1 MEAPH
6 DVTTDPFVPGIGV
19 PGIGVLGI
27 GAPGTG
33 VPGTGATRAIA
44 LGEVCARERGRVD
57 EDAVYAYALAVND
70 RNDLYLQGAAVP
82 PLFTATL
89 ILPALQEAFH
99 RITGAGI
106 IRDDRGGPHGEH
118 DVHFHGTVR
127 PGMPVVWE
135 SSFHSM
141 KQTSSGVLT
150 VVRIM
155 VSDPD
160 GAPLVEHFWSNY
172 HIGASIDADL
182 GAAPP
187 DHTFPDDARAEPVGR
202 RTVVIDRDQ
211 AFRYAGVSNDR
222 APHALDEE
230 MARAE
235 GYPTKILQGM
245 CTFGLVAGAV
255 VDGAAGGDP
264 RRLLRLA
271 CRFAGPVFPRR
282 ELDVNLYRAGA
293 DGDGRPEVAF
303 EGVQGDSVVVKH
315 GRAGLVPD

>member
-1 MEAPH
+1 MEPPTPVA
-6 DVTTDPFVPGIGV
+6 
-19 PGIGVLGI
+19 
-27 GAPGTG
+27 TG
-33 VPGTGATRAIA
+33 PIS

-70 RNDLYLQGAAVP
+70 RNDLYLQGVAVP

-99 RITGAGI
+99 RIVGAGI
-106 IRDDRGGPHGEH
+106 LRDDRGGPHGEH
-118 DVHFHGTVR
+118 DVHFHDAVR
-127 PGMPVVWE
+127 PGMHLEWE
-135 SSFHSM
+135 SSFHSV

-150 VVRIM
+150 VVRIL
-155 VSDPD
+155 VADPD

-182 GAAPP
+182 GTAPP
-187 DHTFPDDARAEPVGR
+187 DHTFPEPARTERLGT
-202 RTVVIDRDQ
+202 RTVAIDRDQ

-235 GYPTKILQGM
+235 GYATKILQGM

-282 ELDVNLYRAGA
+282 DLDVNLYRAGVDA
-293 DGDGRPEVAF
+293 EGRPEVAF
-303 EGVQGDSVVVKH
+303 EAVQGATTVVKH

>member
-1 MEAPH
+1 MEPSESTAAP
-6 DVTTDPFVPGIGV
+6 TDTIG
-19 PGIGVLGI
+19 
-27 GAPGTG
+27 
-33 VPGTGATRAIA
+33 
-44 LGEVCARERGRVD
+44 LGEVCAREQGRVD

-70 RNDLYLQGAAVP
+70 RNDLYLQGVAVP

-89 ILPALQEAFH
+89 ILPALQAAFH
-99 RITGAGI
+99 RVVDAGI

-118 DVHFHGTVR
+118 DVHFHGPVR
-127 PGMPVVWE
+127 PGMHLQWE

-141 KQTSSGVLT
+141 KQTSGGVLT
-150 VVRIM
+150 VVRIL
-155 VSDPD
+155 VADRD

-172 HIGASIDADL
+172 HVGASIDADL

-187 DHTFPDDARAEPVGR
+187 DHTFPEAARAQRLGS
-202 RTVVIDRDQ
+202 RTVTIDRDQ

-230 MARAE
+230 MAREE

-245 CTFGLVAGAV
+245 CTFGMVAGAV

-271 CRFAGPVFPRR
+271 CRFAGPVLPRR
-282 ELDVNLYRAGA
+282 DLAVNLYRADAIGE
-293 DGDGRPEVAF
+293 GRRDVAF
-303 EGVQGDSVVVKH
+303 EAVQGDTTVVKH
-315 GRAGLVPD
+315 GRVGLVPD